1 MAPSPAGSH
10 ADAIRAALAQ
20 LPAAPLCVAYSGGLD
35 SSVLL
40 HALATAPAARARGLR
55 AWHVHHGLH
64 AQADAW
70 AAHCARICAGH
81 DLELSVSRVSVARD
95 GGDGPEAAARAARH
109 AAFAA
114 GLGDGEVLALAHHQ
128 DDQAETLLLRL
139 LRGSGPD
146 GLAAMREWRDCGR
159 GRLWRPLLA
168 LPRAAL
174 EAYARESGLDWI
186 DDPSNEEER
195 YDRNFLRR
203 RALPLLRERWP
214 QASAALARSAHLQ
227 EQAASLLE
235 DDDARAL
242 AQVRSL
248 DPHALSRSGL
258 RALAPARRARVL
270 RRWIGALALPPLPA
284 QGVAR
289 IETELLPA
297 RADADAAFAWNGAVV
312 RAWRDL
318 LYAHAAR
325 APLPPDWRAGWDGR
339 APLALPDGGQWRL
352 QGAAG
357 FDAPLIAH
365 ARRGGERIALP
376 GRAHRHSLKHAL
388 QALGVPPWER
398 ERLPLLAD
406 ADGELWAA
414 GDLLYSARMETWLR
428 ERGARLLW
436 VA

>member
-1 MAPSPAGSH
+1 MHASPAE
-10 ADAIRAALAQ
+10 AISAALAA
-20 LPAAPLCVAYSGGLD
+20 LPAAPLCVGYSGGLD

-40 HALATAPAARARGLR
+40 HALAASPAARERGLR

-64 AQADAW
+64 PDADAW
-70 AAHCARICAGH
+70 AAHCAQVCAGYG
-81 DLELSVSRVSVARD
+81 LELTVSRVSVARD

-114 GLGDGEVLALAHHQ
+114 GLGAGETLALAHHR

-174 EAYARESGLDWI
+174 EAYAREHALRWI
-186 DDPSNEEER
+186 DDPGNDEER
-195 YDRNFLRR
+195 YDRNFLRH

-214 QASAALARSAHLQ
+214 QASAALAQSARLQ
-227 EQAASLLE
+227 EEAAGLLDRE
-235 DDDARAL
+235 DAAAL

-248 DPHALSRSGL
+248 DPQALSRSGL

-270 RRWIGALALPPLPA
+270 RRWIAALALPPLPA

-289 IETELLPA
+289 IERELLPA
-297 RADADAAFAWNGAVV
+297 RADAQAQFAWNGAVV
-312 RAWRDL
+312 RAWRDVL
-318 LYAHAAR
+318 HAQHLR
-325 APLPPDWRAGWDGR
+325 PPLPDDWRTGWDGR
-339 APLALPDGGQWRL
+339 APLALPGGGRWRL
-352 QGAAG
+352 DGAAG

-365 ARRGGERIALP
+365 ARAGGERIALP

-406 ADGELWAA
+406 ADGEVWAA
-414 GDLLYSARMETWLR
+414 GDLLYSARMDAWLR
-428 ERGARLLW
+428 ERGVRLEW

>member
-1 MAPSPAGSH
+1 MHASH
-10 ADAIRAALAQ
+10 AEAIPAALAA
-20 LPAAPLCVAYSGGLD
+20 LPAAPLCVGYSGGLD

-40 HALATAPAARARGLR
+40 HALAASPSARERGLR
-55 AWHVHHGLH
+55 ACHVHHGLH
-64 AQADAW
+64 PQADAW
-70 AAHCARICAGH
+70 AAHCARICAGYG
-81 DLELSVSRVSVARD
+81 LELSVSRVSVARD

-114 GLGDGEVLALAHHQ
+114 GLGAGEVLALAHHR

-146 GLAAMREWRDCGR
+146 GLAAMREWRDCGL

-174 EAYARESGLDWI
+174 EAYAQSHGLEWI

-195 YDRNFLRR
+195 YDRNFLRQ

-214 QASAALARSAHLQ
+214 QAGAALAQSARLQ
-227 EQAASLLE
+227 DEAARLL
-235 DDDARAL
+235 DADDAAAL

-258 RALAPARRARVL
+258 GALAPARRARVL
-270 RRWIGALALPPLPA
+270 RRWIAALALPPLPA

-289 IETELLPA
+289 IEAELLPA
-297 RADADAAFAWNGAVV
+297 RADAEAEFAWNGAVV

-318 LYAHAAR
+318 LHAEIQR
-325 APLPPDWRAGWDGR
+325 APLPRDWRVDWDGR
-339 APLALPDGGQWRL
+339 APLALPGGGQWRL
-352 QGAAG
+352 DGADA
-357 FDAPLIAH
+357 FAAPLIAQ
-365 ARRGGERIALP
+365 ARGGGERIALP
-376 GRAHRHSLKHAL
+376 GRSHRHSLKHAL

-406 ADGELWAA
+406 AQGEVWAA
-414 GDLLYSARMETWLR
+414 GDLLYSARMQAWLR
-428 ERGARLLW
+428 ERGARLQW
-436 VA
+436 VP

>member
-1 MAPSPAGSH
+1 MPESH
-10 ADAIRAALAQ
+10 ADAISAALAE
-20 LPAAPLCVAYSGGLD
+20 LPPAPLWVGYSGGLD

-40 HALATAPAARARGLR
+40 HALAAAPAARARGLR

-64 AQADAW
+64 PDADAW
-70 AAHCARICAGH
+70 AAHCAQVCAGYG
-81 DLELSVSRVSVARD
+81 LELTVARVSVARD

-114 GLGDGEVLALAHHQ
+114 GLGDGEVLALAHHR
-128 DDQAETLLLRL
+128 DDQAETVLLRL

-146 GLAAMREWRDCGR
+146 GLAAMRPWRECGR

-174 EAYARESGLDWI
+174 EAYAQLHALRWI
-186 DDPSNEEER
+186 DDPSNDETR
-195 YDRNFLRR
+195 YDRNFLRHR
-203 RALPLLRERWP
+203 VLPLLSERWP
-214 QASAALARSAHLQ
+214 QAGAALAQSARLQ
-227 EQAASLLE
+227 DEAASLL
-235 DDDARAL
+235 DADDAVAL

-248 DPHALSRSGL
+248 DPQALSRSGL

-270 RRWIGALALPPLPA
+270 RRWIAALDLPPLPA

-289 IETELLPA
+289 IESELLDA
-297 RADADAAFAWNGAVV
+297 RADAAAEFAWNGAVV

-318 LYAHAAR
+318 LHAERHR

-339 APLALPDGGQWRL
+339 APLALPGGGEWRL
-352 QGAAG
+352 QGAPG
-357 FDAPLIAH
+357 FDAALIAH
-365 ARRGGERIALP
+365 ARGGGERIALP

-398 ERLPLLAD
+398 ERLPLLS
-406 ADGELWAA
+406 DGGGEVWAA
-414 GDLLYSARMETWLR
+414 GDLLYSAGMETWLR

-436 VA
+436 MA

>member
-1 MAPSPAGSH
+1 MHASH
-10 ADAIRAALAQ
+10 AEAIPAALAA
-20 LPAAPLCVAYSGGLD
+20 LPAAPLCVGYSGGLD

-40 HALATAPAARARGLR
+40 HALAASPAARERGLR

-64 AQADAW
+64 ADADAW
-70 AAHCARICAGH
+70 AAQCAQVCAGYG
-81 DLELSVSRVSVARD
+81 LELTVSRVSVAQG

-109 AAFAA
+109 AAFAD
-114 GLGDGEVLALAHHQ
+114 GLAAGEVLALAHHR

-174 EAYARESGLDWI
+174 EAYAREHALRWI
-186 DDPSNEEER
+186 DDPGNDEER
-195 YDRNFLRR
+195 YDRNFLRH

-214 QASAALARSAHLQ
+214 QASAALAQSARLQ
-227 EQAASLLE
+227 EQAAGLLE
-235 DDDARAL
+235 AEDAVAL

-248 DPHALSRSGL
+248 DPQALSRSGL

-270 RRWIGALALPPLPA
+270 RRWIAALALPPLPA

-289 IETELLPA
+289 IELELLPA
-297 RADADAAFAWNGAVV
+297 RADAHAQFAWNGAVV
-312 RAWRDL
+312 RAWRDV
-318 LYAHAAR
+318 LYAQTQR
-325 APLPPDWRAGWDGR
+325 APLPHDWRTGWDGR
-339 APLALPDGGQWRL
+339 APLALPGGGRWRL
-352 QGAAG
+352 DGAAG

-365 ARRGGERIALP
+365 ARAGGERIALP

-406 ADGELWAA
+406 ADGEVWAA
-414 GDLLYSARMETWLR
+414 GDLLYSARMDAWLR
-428 ERGARLLW
+428 ERGARLEW

>member
-1 MAPSPAGSH
+1 MHVSH
-10 ADAIRAALAQ
+10 ADAIPAALAA
-20 LPAAPLCVAYSGGLD
+20 LPAAPLCVGYSGGLD

-40 HALATAPAARARGLR
+40 HALAAAPAARARGLR

-64 AQADAW
+64 ADADAW
-70 AAHCARICAGH
+70 AAHCARICAGYG
-81 DLELSVSRVSVARD
+81 LELSVSRVSVARG

-114 GLGDGEVLALAHHQ
+114 DLGAGEVLALAHHR

-174 EAYARESGLDWI
+174 EAYAQRHGLEWI

-195 YDRNFLRR
+195 YDRNFLRH

-214 QASAALARSAHLQ
+214 QADATLAQSARLQ
-227 EQAASLLE
+227 DEAASLLE
-235 DDDARAL
+235 ADDAAAL

-248 DPHALSRSGL
+248 DPHALAREGL

-270 RRWIGALALPPLPA
+270 RRWIAALELPPLPA
-284 QGVAR
+284 QGVAQ
-289 IETELLPA
+289 IERELLPA
-297 RADADAAFAWNGAVV
+297 RADAEAEFAWNGAAV

-318 LYAHAAR
+318 LYAQWQR
-325 APLPPDWRAGWDGR
+325 APLPREWRVEWDGR
-339 APLALPDGGQWRL
+339 APLALPGGGRL
-352 QGAAG
+352 RLDGAAA
-357 FDAPLIAH
+357 FDAPLIAC
-365 ARRGGERIALP
+365 ARAGGERIALP

-398 ERLPLLAD
+398 ERLPLLLD
-406 ADGELWAA
+406 DDGDVWAA
-414 GDLLYSARMETWLR
+414 GDLLYSARLEAWLR
-428 ERGARLLW
+428 ERGARLEW